1 MTLTASVN
9 TVEKTRSEQLFDAY
23 LDFQKDDTIKQKNFL
38 NFQGYI
44 KSKNLWFSQAEVGD
58 VFEDLGNPE
67 KRQEIMKKLEPE
79 VPEANEKAIEE
90 IEAKTEMHQEEMAEA
105 TEQATQEKTMKMEEL
120 TNLLNDKPE
129 NAEKNAELIVEQSK
143 ARIKQ
148 TVDRY
153 TDKLK
158 ELKTANEA
166 EKEKLNKELA
176 DIRTELK
183 KEKDT
188 YEKVKKDF
196 FAPST
201 YNFEK
206 FTREDLKK
214 ASTRMVRYATREGK
228 LFNSPRLT
236 KMATIRRNITMKTL
250 IRKFNNMGNESKK
263 WVRFVMGFEKARF
276 LRYTGV
282 KINSMVDQAW
292 SAMGL
297 QMNPQDFHKRFNKG
311 RMAIFSILDADT
323 GDEKT
328 AQEKEVI
335 QAIKNRINYYWAS
348 YARERA
354 NAWVAPFVEAEKKAP
369 EAGKIIQM
377 NTPAKEEN
385 LAKAA

>member
-1 MTLTASVN
+1 
-9 TVEKTRSEQLFDAY
+9 
-23 LDFQKDDTIKQKNFL
+23 
-38 NFQGYI
+38 
-44 KSKNLWFSQAEVGD
+44 
-58 VFEDLGNPE
+58 
-67 KRQEIMKKLEPE
+67 MKKLEPE

-206 FTREDLKK
+206 FTDEDLKK
-214 ASTRMVRYATREGK
+214 APLKLIRYETRKGK
-228 LFNSPRLT
+228 LFNSPVRT
-236 KMATIRRNITMKTL
+236 KMNTIRRNITIRTL
-250 IRKFNNMGNESKK
+250 IKKFNKIGDD
-263 WVRFVMGFEKARF
+263 
-276 LRYTGV
+276 V
-282 KINSMVDQAW
+282 KN
-292 SAMGL
+292 
-297 QMNPQDFHKRFNKG
+297 
-311 RMAIFSILDADT
+311 
-323 GDEKT
+323 
-328 AQEKEVI
+328 
-335 QAIKNRINYYWAS
+335 
-348 YARERA
+348 
-354 NAWVAPFVEAEKKAP
+354 
-369 EAGKIIQM
+369 
-377 NTPAKEEN
+377 
-385 LAKAA
+385 

>member
-1 MTLTASVN
+1 
-9 TVEKTRSEQLFDAY
+9 
-23 LDFQKDDTIKQKNFL
+23 
-38 NFQGYI
+38 
-44 KSKNLWFSQAEVGD
+44 
-58 VFEDLGNPE
+58 
-67 KRQEIMKKLEPE
+67 MKKLEPE

-228 LFNSPRLT
+228 LFNSPVRT
-236 KMATIRRNITMKTL
+236 KMNTIRRNITIRTL
-250 IRKFNNMGNESKK
+250 IKKFNKIGDD
-263 WVRFVMGFEKARF
+263 
-276 LRYTGV
+276 V
-282 KINSMVDQAW
+282 KN
-292 SAMGL
+292 
-297 QMNPQDFHKRFNKG
+297 
-311 RMAIFSILDADT
+311 
-323 GDEKT
+323 
-328 AQEKEVI
+328 
-335 QAIKNRINYYWAS
+335 
-348 YARERA
+348 
-354 NAWVAPFVEAEKKAP
+354 
-369 EAGKIIQM
+369 
-377 NTPAKEEN
+377 
-385 LAKAA
+385 